1 MIATLLSLAMGTPP
15 QGAANGAAPQG
26 NMLTMF
32 APLIII
38 FVIFY
43 FLLIRPQQKQ
53 QKKMQTMLQAIKKGD
68 QVITRG
74 GIHGKITGIADNVL
88 TIEVANNVQMKF
100 SRDSIVNVTPSAS

>member
-1 MIATLLSLAMGTPP
+1 MPVASILAMGQAPNQTP
-15 QGAANGAAPQG
+15 GGTPQG

-32 APLIII
+32 APLGII

-53 QKKMQTMLQAIKKGD
+53 QKKVQQMLTNVRKGD

-74 GIHGKITGIADNVL
+74 GIHGKIAAINENIVTVEI
-88 TIEVANNVQMKF
+88 ANNVQVKM
-100 SRDSIVNVTPSAS
+100 SRDAIIHVTPE